1 MKNGKPDPETNL
13 EGLFPS
19 MPGSFANRV
28 DDALNEVRGGR
39 VRRRRIRPSVAAAYV
54 CAASFAALFVAALIV
69 PTLRDRARRDD
80 HRVICAVQPSP
91 VAAMDTFAA
100 IRAAIEAQVRCDGMA
115 VSVVDLS
122 VSCRERTYLVYASVS
137 LLGEDGTPCETR
149 TLQIEMVGEDG
160 AFRILELEPVET
172 EPTLSPTP
180 EPPPVTATPVP
191 TLGEPAV
198 SDDAPPTQQ
207 AQTTARKR
215 YDTAAEQALRA
226 YYDIRM
232 GVRSGG
238 AASEFVV
245 PALTTEQT
253 MLWFHEMELWQT
265 LYDGG
270 ALAQNAYVL
279 TDCTGGEPVSVDY
292 GYLRIDYTCRVEA
305 ACGCTM
311 EETYALTFNPQSGQI
326 VGVEPLQDNPC
337 YALLRTYADAA
348 LADGM
353 TREEAARHAYSTV
366 TTRLLRDNGLTLL
379 YADADGGASPML
391 LAAGEAFSLLP
402 VDRLDGDGRIADEL
416 RASIDASRMGWIA
429 PDQLSNL
436 NPFAL
441 GGTIVE
447 DGFAVYRLDDGA
459 SEPACI
465 GDLETVCAWLNND
478 RGSGNRYAVAIR
490 LLPMDVCAM
499 RPYGSDA
506 PHPSPEPTVTPEAIP
521 VTEATERAPGA
532 QDGTILLAIG
542 VTV

>member
-13 EGLFPS
+13 EGLFPP
-19 MPGSFANRV
+19 MPGSFADRV
-28 DDALNEVRGGR
+28 DGALNEVRGGR

-91 VAAMDTFAA
+91 AAAMDTFAA

-137 LLGEDGTPCETR
+137 LLGEDGAPCETR

-292 GYLRIDYTCRVEA
+292 GYLRIDYTFRVEA

-391 LAAGEAFSLLP
+391 LAAGETFSLLP

-478 RGSGNRYAVAIR
+478 GRNGNRYVVAIR

-499 RPYGSDA
+499 RPYGSDE
-506 PHPSPEPTVTPEAIP
+506 PHPTPEPTVTPEAIP
-521 VTEATERAPGA
+521 ITEATERAPGA

-542 VTV
+542 VTA

>member
-69 PTLRDRARRDD
+69 PTLRARARRDD

-91 VAAMDTFAA
+91 AAAMDTFAA

-137 LLGEDGTPCETR
+137 LLGEDGAPCETR

-172 EPTLSPTP
+172 APTLTPTQ
-180 EPPPVTATPVP
+180 EPPLVTATPAPSLSV
-191 TLGEPAV
+191 PAV
-198 SDDAPPTQQ
+198 SDETPPTQQ

-226 YYDIRM
+226 YYDIRL
-232 GVRSGG
+232 GVLSGG

-279 TDCTGGEPVSVDY
+279 TDCTVGEPLSVDY
-292 GYLRIDYTCRVEA
+292 GYLRIDYTFRVEA

-391 LAAGEAFSLLP
+391 LAAGETFSLLP

-478 RGSGNRYAVAIR
+478 GRNGNRYVVAIR

-499 RPYGSDA
+499 RPYGSDE
-506 PHPSPEPTVTPEAIP
+506 PHPTPEPTAMPEAIP
-521 VTEATERAPGA
+521 VTEATERTPGA

>member
-19 MPGSFANRV
+19 MPGSFADRV
-28 DDALNEVRGGR
+28 DGALNEVRGGR

-91 VAAMDTFAA
+91 AAAMDTFAA

-122 VSCRERTYLVYASVS
+122 VSCREQTYLVYASVS
-137 LLGEDGTPCETR
+137 LLGEDGAPCETR

-160 AFRILELEPVET
+160 AFQILRLEPVET
-172 EPTLSPTP
+172 APTLTPTQ
-180 EPPPVTATPVP
+180 EPPLVTATPAPSLSV
-191 TLGEPAV
+191 PAV
-198 SDDAPPTQQ
+198 SDETPPTQQ

-215 YDTAAEQALRA
+215 YDTVAEQALRA
-226 YYDIRM
+226 YYDIRL
-232 GVRSGG
+232 GVLSGG
-238 AASEFVV
+238 AVSEFVV

-253 MLWFHEMELWQT
+253 MLWFYEMELWRT

-279 TDCTGGEPVSVDY
+279 TDCTVGEPLSVDY
-292 GYLRIDYTCRVEA
+292 GYLRIDYTFRVEA

-429 PDQLSNL
+429 LEQLSNL

-478 RGSGNRYAVAIR
+478 GGSGNRYAVAIR

-506 PHPSPEPTVTPEAIP
+506 PHPTPEPTVTPEAIP
-521 VTEATERAPGA
+521 VTEATERASGT
-532 QDGTILLAIG
+532 QDGTILLVIG
-542 VTV
+542 VTA

>member
-226 YYDIRM
+226 YYDIRK

-521 VTEATERAPGA
+521 VTEPTERAPGA